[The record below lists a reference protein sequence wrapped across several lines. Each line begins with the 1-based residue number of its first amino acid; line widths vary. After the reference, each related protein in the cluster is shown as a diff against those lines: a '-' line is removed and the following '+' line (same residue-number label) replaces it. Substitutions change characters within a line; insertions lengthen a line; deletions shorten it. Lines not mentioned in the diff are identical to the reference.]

1 MRLFLFAFTVFLASA
16 TPLCQLVGSEAA
28 RKLELY
34 QTLLLEWNK
43 KINLVSREIQAAE
56 LMEDHILP
64 RLSDRHCQAIID
76 NYEINLEYL

>member
-1 MRLFLFAFTVFLASA
+1 MKRLRLFLFEVALAA

-34 QTLLLEWNK
+34 QTLLLEWNQ
-43 KINLVSREIQAAE
+43 KINLVSREVQAAQ

-64 RLSDRHCQAIID
+64 WLNSLFKMPFRCLLDVS
-76 NYEINLEYL
+76 